1 MRCKLW
7 IQTNFCPDD
16 YPVIPISFIELFIFP
31 YYECEMLHLS
41 YLKSHENMA
50 LYLGSLSISL
60 VYALMHQDNT
70 ILITRGLCFT
80 IRGIGPVSFS
90 PFFSPTIFFSC
101 SCLFHMS
108 FKKKSFNTMDPSK
121 TLPNSVFSLKDCT
134 FNHSMCHCSFNLIL
148 YLIQIYFLLPVVLFL
163 YSTCQCSNR

>member
-1 MRCKLW
+1 MVSGLWVRMPSSFHSNNSPIFSSGTFVLIFLNLNLYFFGVYPSMRCKLW

-80 IRGIGPVSFS
+80 IWGIGPVSFS

-108 FKKKSFNTMDPSK
+108 FKKK
-121 TLPNSVFSLKDCT
+121 
-134 FNHSMCHCSFNLIL
+134 IL
-148 YLIQIYFLLPVVLFL
+148 
-163 YSTCQCSNR
+163 